1 MTINESLDMLE
12 QLLENAK
19 QVPFANKKVLVDPD
33 RIRTI
38 IDDMHFNM
46 PDEIKRAEAVS
57 AEKERIIADARKKA
71 DQLMK
76 TAEERAKILIA
87 NEAIVK
93 QAREVANDII
103 AKANNME
110 KEIRE
115 AMILKL
121 DKLFEQT
128 EKSFAQGLADI
139 KQSRAAV
146 KTASKKKKDD

>member
-12 QLLENAK
+12 ELLENAK

-38 IDDMHFNM
+38 IDDMHYNM
-46 PDEIKRAEAVS
+46 PNEIKRAESVS
-57 AEKERIIADARKKA
+57 AERDKIIADAQKKA

-87 NEAIVK
+87 NETIVK
-93 QAREVANDII
+93 QARELANDIV
-103 AKANNME
+103 AKANSME

-115 AMILKL
+115 AMMLKL
-121 DKLFEQT
+121 DKLFAQT
-128 EKSFAQGLADI
+128 EKSFASGLAEI

-146 KTASKKKKDD
+146 KAVSKKKKDD